1 MSANLTVTL
10 PSLASI
16 SITPA
21 SVYGG
26 TSSTG
31 TVILTGAA
39 GSGGVIV
46 KLSINSSS
54 ATAPPS
60 VTVEAGKTSANFTVK
75 TGAVAETV
83 VATVTGSLDGV
94 SQTATL
100 TIEPPAIKSLTL
112 NPASLAGGKNSVG
125 TITIGSIAPT
135 KGLVISV
142 SSSKSSAK
150 APTTVTIPAGKTS
163 ATFTIKTSA
172 VSSTNAVE
180 ITATSNGITATATLT
195 IT

>member
-1 MSANLTVTL
+1 
-10 PSLASI
+10 
-16 SITPA
+16 
-21 SVYGG
+21 
-26 TSSTG
+26 
-31 TVILTGAA
+31 
-39 GSGGVIV
+39 
-46 KLSINSSS
+46 
-54 ATAPPS
+54 
-60 VTVEAGKTSANFTVK
+60 
-75 TGAVAETV
+75 
-83 VATVTGSLDGV
+83 VTGSLDGV